1 MLRYVLLLI
10 TKAKGILGE
19 ENTNEP
25 QLSLHYCHGCIFQLK
40 EISLR
45 VGTKRHYTG
54 PKKPLIRRVCLVK
67 SVLSNYESA
76 SFQFK
81 ASESRFTGRA
91 SLPPLPP
98 PLPPPS
104 PLSSRKNPW
113 KNFLK
118 HPWKIFNEKEQHPSD
133 QRRSS
138 DDPNQSRA
146 IPSHP

>member
-98 PLPPPS
+98 PLPPPIH
-104 PLSSRKNPW
+104 PALLLSH
-113 KNFLK
+113 FLLDVSL
-118 HPWKIFNEKEQHPSD
+118 IVSLISILASD
-133 QRRSS
+133 
-138 DDPNQSRA
+138 
-146 IPSHP
+146 